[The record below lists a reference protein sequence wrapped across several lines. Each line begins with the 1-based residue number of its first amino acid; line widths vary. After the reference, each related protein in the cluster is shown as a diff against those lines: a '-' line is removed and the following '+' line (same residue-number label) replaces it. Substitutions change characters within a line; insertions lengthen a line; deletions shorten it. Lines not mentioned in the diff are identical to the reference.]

1 MALAGTPAFSDVST
15 ITGEVGF
22 FFLFTKELLPS
33 SKNKNNQSTD
43 ICITPLDTKALL
55 PDGNGV
61 NLNPY
66 LAHAAPNAIP
76 ELYDIPIGLVNRV
89 VYQRKK
95 RPSLTARSDPSQPPR

>member
-1 MALAGTPAFSDVST
+1 MST
-15 ITGEVGF
+15 ITGQAWDITTIWV
-22 FFLFTKELLPS
+22 TRIS
-33 SKNKNNQSTD
+33 DTD
-43 ICITPLDTKALL
+43 IYITPPDTKALL
-55 PDGNGV
+55 PDGNGA

-95 RPSLTARSDPSQPPR
+95 RPPLTARSDPSQPPR